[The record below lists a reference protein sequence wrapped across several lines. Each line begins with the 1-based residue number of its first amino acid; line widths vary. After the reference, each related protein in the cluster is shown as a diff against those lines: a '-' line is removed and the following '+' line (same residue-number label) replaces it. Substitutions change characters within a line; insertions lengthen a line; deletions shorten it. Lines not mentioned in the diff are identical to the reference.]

1 MERPVTGRKPRKGE
15 DRNMSDTMEKSAE
28 KTQTQ
33 PAASADASESKAMAE
48 RARHPLLSLR
58 DEIDRLF
65 DDFSQSVMRSPFR
78 TRLFDF
84 EPFRRFETA
93 LSGAVPTAEV
103 TEKDSEF
110 VVTLELPGIDQ
121 KNVDID
127 INGNLLTVKG
137 EKREEKEEEQKEKH
151 YHLSE
156 RRYGSFS
163 RSFTLP
169 ETVAMDKITATM
181 KDGVLTLT
189 LPKTEAATKPA
200 RKIEISSN
208 Q

>member
-1 MERPVTGRKPRKGE
+1 MTSITEKP
-15 DRNMSDTMEKSAE
+15 AE
-28 KTQTQ
+28 KAETQ
-33 PAASADASESKAMAE
+33 PATGESKPMAE
-48 RARHPLLSLR
+48 QSRHPLLSLR

-103 TEKDSEF
+103 SEKDSEF

-189 LPKTEAATKPA
+189 LPKTEAATRPA

>member
-1 MERPVTGRKPRKGE
+1 MTNPVEKP
-15 DRNMSDTMEKSAE
+15 DE
-28 KTQTQ
+28 KTETQ
-33 PAASADASESKAMAE
+33 PAATASAGESKPVAE
-48 RARHPLLSLR
+48 RARHPLVILR

-65 DDFSQSVMRSPFR
+65 DDLSLSAMRTPFR
-78 TRLFDF
+78 NRLFDF

-93 LSGAVPTAEV
+93 FSGAVPTAEV
-103 TEKDSEF
+103 VEKDSEY
-110 VVTLELPGIDQ
+110 VITLELPGIDQ

-127 INGNLLTVKG
+127 INGNLLTIKG
-137 EKREEKEEEQKEKH
+137 EKREEKEEEEKDKH

-169 ETVAMDKITATM
+169 DTVAHDRITATM

-189 LPKTEAATKPA
+189 LPKTEAATRPA
-200 RKIEISSN
+200 RKVERSSN

>member
-1 MERPVTGRKPRKGE
+1 M
-15 DRNMSDTMEKSAE
+15 
-28 KTQTQ
+28 
-33 PAASADASESKAMAE
+33 
-48 RARHPLLSLR
+48 
-58 DEIDRLF
+58 
-65 DDFSQSVMRSPFR
+65 PFR

-84 EPFRRFETA
+84 EPLRRFESAFT
-93 LSGAVPTAEV
+93 GAVPTAEV
-103 TEKDSEF
+103 SEKPGEY
-110 VVTLELPGIDQ
+110 VVSVELPGIDP

-127 INGNLLTVKG
+127 LTGNLLTIIG
-137 EKREEKEEEQKEKH
+137 EKREEREEEKQEKH

-169 ETVAMDKITATM
+169 ETVAQDRITAAM

-200 RKIEISSN
+200 RKIEIT
-208 Q
+208 

>member
-1 MERPVTGRKPRKGE
+1 MTNPVEKP
-15 DRNMSDTMEKSAE
+15 DE
-28 KTQTQ
+28 KTETQ
-33 PAASADASESKAMAE
+33 PAATASAGESKPVAE
-48 RARHPLLSLR
+48 RARHPLVILR

-65 DDFSQSVMRSPFR
+65 DDLSLSAMRTPFR

-84 EPFRRFETA
+84 EPFRRLETA
-93 LSGAVPTAEV
+93 FSGDVPTAEV
-103 TEKDSEF
+103 AEKDSEY
-110 VVTLELPGIDQ
+110 VITLELPGIDQ

-137 EKREEKEEEQKEKH
+137 EKREEKEEEKDKH

-169 ETVAMDKITATM
+169 DTVAHDRITATM

-189 LPKTEAATKPA
+189 LPKTEAATRPA
-200 RKIEISSN
+200 RKVEISSN

>member
-1 MERPVTGRKPRKGE
+1 MTNPVEKP
-15 DRNMSDTMEKSAE
+15 DE
-28 KTQTQ
+28 KTETQ
-33 PAASADASESKAMAE
+33 PAATASAGESKPVAE
-48 RARHPLLSLR
+48 RARHPLVILR

-65 DDFSQSVMRSPFR
+65 DDLSLSAMRTPFR
-78 TRLFDF
+78 NRLFDF

-93 LSGAVPTAEV
+93 FSGAVPTAEV
-103 TEKDSEF
+103 AEKDSEY
-110 VVTLELPGIDQ
+110 VITLELPGIDQ

-137 EKREEKEEEQKEKH
+137 EKREEKEEEKDKH

-169 ETVAMDKITATM
+169 ETVAMDKITAAM

-189 LPKTEAATKPA
+189 LPKTEAATRPA

>member
-1 MERPVTGRKPRKGE
+1 
-15 DRNMSDTMEKSAE
+15 
-28 KTQTQ
+28 
-33 PAASADASESKAMAE
+33 MAE
-48 RARHPLLSLR
+48 RSRHPLLSLR

-65 DDFSQSVMRSPFR
+65 EDFSLTATRAPFR

-84 EPFRRFETA
+84 EPLRRFEA
-93 LSGAVPTAEV
+93 AFSGAVPTAEV
-103 TEKDSEF
+103 AEKDNEY

-137 EKREEKEEEQKEKH
+137 EKREEKEEEKDKH

-169 ETVAMDKITATM
+169 DTVAHDRITATM

-189 LPKTEAATKPA
+189 LPKTEAATRPA
-200 RKIEISSN
+200 RKVEISSN

>member
-1 MERPVTGRKPRKGE
+1 
-15 DRNMSDTMEKSAE
+15 MSDTMEKSAE
-28 KTQTQ
+28 KTQAQPTTQ
-33 PAASADASESKAMAE
+33 PTTSANAGESKAMAE

-84 EPFRRFETA
+84 EPLRRFETA

-137 EKREEKEEEQKEKH
+137 EKREEKEEEKDKH

-169 ETVAMDKITATM
+169 DTVAHDRITATM

-189 LPKTEAATKPA
+189 LPKTEAATRPA
-200 RKIEISSN
+200 RKVEISSN

>member
-1 MERPVTGRKPRKGE
+1 MTSLTDKPG
-15 DRNMSDTMEKSAE
+15 E
-28 KTQTQ
+28 KTETRQATG
-33 PAASADASESKAMAE
+33 ESKSMAE
-48 RARHPLLSLR
+48 RPRHPLLSLR

-65 DDFSQSVMRSPFR
+65 EDFSLTATPAPFR

-84 EPFRRFETA
+84 EPLRRFEA
-93 LSGAVPTAEV
+93 AFSGAVPTAEV
-103 TEKDSEF
+103 AEKDNEY

-137 EKREEKEEEQKEKH
+137 EKREEKEEEKDKH

-169 ETVAMDKITATM
+169 DTVAHDRITATM

-189 LPKTEAATKPA
+189 LPKTEAATRPA
-200 RKIEISSN
+200 RKVEISSN